1 MRFLIILKGSV
12 GDVTRGLILPQY
24 IKQKYPDSTIAWLVE
39 PLSAPLVELCP
50 HVDQVIVFER
60 KKGIRGI
67 PKAVK
72 AMRAFNPDITLDL
85 QRHIKSGF
93 FSFFSGAKRRIGFHA
108 NNTKEG
114 NHFFNNEY
122 IEEATD
128 ALPKLEHYLLFL
140 KKLEIPYERSARATL
155 KTIELPLEIRP
166 YLSSLHIALV
176 MGSTWETKDWPL
188 SGYAGLVKKIKDEF
202 PSVTILLLGTKAQK
216 SFAERL
222 VSPGVVNLCGKTKL
236 SELPQI
242 LKSSKVVIGPDS
254 GPGHISSLVGTPYVS
269 LFGPTSAERTAP
281 YGYESLSIVSQV
293 PCRPCYRK
301 ICPGLDKVCMR
312 LISPE
317 QVFHVARTFISG

>member
-24 IKQKYPDSTIAWLVE
+24 IKRAFPDSTIAWLVE
-39 PLSAPLVELCP
+39 PLSAPLVELNP

-60 KKGIRGI
+60 KKGVRGI
-67 PKAVK
+67 PHVVRL
-72 AMRAFNPDITLDL
+72 MRSFNPDITLDL

-93 FSFFSGAKRRIGFHA
+93 FSFLSHAKRRIGFHPV
-108 NNTKEG
+108 NTKEG
-114 NHFFNNEY
+114 NHIFNNEY

-140 KKLEIPYERSARATL
+140 KKLNIPFEYSAKSEL
-155 KTIELPLEIRP
+155 KKVS
-166 YLSSLHIALV
+166 LSSEIEVMISSAPIVSLI

-188 SGYAGLVKKIKDEF
+188 SGYAGLIKKIKEDN
-202 PSVTILLLGTKAQK
+202 PTHHVLLVGTKAQ
-216 SFAERL
+216 SSLAERL
-222 VSPGVVNLCGKTKL
+222 VSPGVYNLCGKTKL

-242 LKSSKVVIGPDS
+242 LKASKVVIGPDS
-254 GPGHISSLVGTPYVS
+254 GPGHISSLVGVPYVS

-281 YGYESLSIVSQV
+281 YGYEDIVVAAQV

-301 ICPGLDKVCMR
+301 KCPGLDKVCMR

-317 QVFHVARTFISG
+317 QVYSAAKKYL